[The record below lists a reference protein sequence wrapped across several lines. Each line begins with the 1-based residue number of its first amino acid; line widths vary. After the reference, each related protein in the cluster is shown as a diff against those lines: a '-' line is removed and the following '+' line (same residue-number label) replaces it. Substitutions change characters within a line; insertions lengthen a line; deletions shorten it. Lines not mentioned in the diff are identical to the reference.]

1 MSYQYELL
9 ENRNFESQPRRNRGD
24 ALTSIRASQ
33 PSVVEFGSVT
43 GINTEVS
50 NSSPPSTNES
60 AKTFSIVA
68 GEPEEMYLPSLSYRT
83 ASTETREYEKRILN
97 TPTAF
102 TLGRTTIAQ
111 S

>member
-1 MSYQYELL
+1 
-9 ENRNFESQPRRNRGD
+9 
-24 ALTSIRASQ
+24 
-33 PSVVEFGSVT
+33 
-43 GINTEVS
+43 
-50 NSSPPSTNES
+50 
-60 AKTFSIVA
+60 
-68 GEPEEMYLPSLSYRT
+68 MYLPSLSYRT